1 MIRTLPLHPFRTDGR
16 AKITLLFAVL
26 RILKARWV
34 AVLKSSTSAQ
44 SPESVCLD
52 IILKLAELSSVGAG
66 VVLRMSKRN
75 RVSKWR
81 CH

>member
-1 MIRTLPLHPFRTDGR
+1 MQDPIRGPLHLFRTDGR

-34 AVLKSSTSAQ
+34 AVLKSSTSAH

-52 IILKLAELSSVGAG
+52 RILKLADLSSVGAG
-66 VVLRMSKRN
+66 VVLRMSEEEQ
-75 RVSKWR
+75 S
-81 CH
+81 